1 MSEGPKKPVDLT
13 LNTCMKWGADGSLS
27 PHDQDGLIRHLCFA
41 DPALAATEVC
51 EIYIND
57 S

>member
-1 MSEGPKKPVDLT
+1 MDEAFKKPADCT

-27 PHDQDGLIRHLCFA
+27 PHDQDGLMRHLCSA

-51 EIYIND
+51 EIYKND